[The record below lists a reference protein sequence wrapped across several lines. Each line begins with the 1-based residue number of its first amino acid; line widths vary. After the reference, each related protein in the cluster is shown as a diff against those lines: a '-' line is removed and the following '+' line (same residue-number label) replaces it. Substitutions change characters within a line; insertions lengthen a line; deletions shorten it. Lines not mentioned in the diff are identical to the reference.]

1 MDYRYQIQ
9 FRPTKLHCYADTLS
23 RFPLRGEEVPDNDTS
38 VLHQLHCE
46 ELYITAKE
54 IANSIKEN
62 PLLAKVIRYVKSG
75 WPSTVE
81 EQVRSYYLHKDQLTV
96 EQGCL
101 LREMQVIVPPEKRKR
116 ILSLL
121 YETHPGIVRLK
132 ALARSYV
139 WWPKIDEDLEGVKTC
154 RECQHHHKEDPKTP
168 LHPLEQPTRP
178 WQWIHLDFAGPF
190 KGQMWFMLVDAY
202 SKWPEVIPMTTTTS
216 SKTIQEL
223 RWIYNGP
230 QFVATEFEEFT
241 QKNGIKHI
249 KSSTIPSQV
258 KWTSREVCSISY
270 EEDVYRTRKHVSE
283 GI

>member
-1 MDYRYQIQ
+1 MVTDHKPLTILFRPNKAIPVIASGRIQSWALALMDYRYQIQ

-54 IANSIKEN
+54 IANSIKKN

-121 YETHPGIVRLK
+121 YET
-132 ALARSYV
+132 
-139 WWPKIDEDLEGVKTC
+139 
-154 RECQHHHKEDPKTP
+154 
-168 LHPLEQPTRP
+168 
-178 WQWIHLDFAGPF
+178 
-190 KGQMWFMLVDAY
+190 
-202 SKWPEVIPMTTTTS
+202 
-216 SKTIQEL
+216 
-223 RWIYNGP
+223 
-230 QFVATEFEEFT
+230 
-241 QKNGIKHI
+241 
-249 KSSTIPSQV
+249 KST
-258 KWTSREVCSISY
+258 
-270 EEDVYRTRKHVSE
+270 
-283 GI
+283 